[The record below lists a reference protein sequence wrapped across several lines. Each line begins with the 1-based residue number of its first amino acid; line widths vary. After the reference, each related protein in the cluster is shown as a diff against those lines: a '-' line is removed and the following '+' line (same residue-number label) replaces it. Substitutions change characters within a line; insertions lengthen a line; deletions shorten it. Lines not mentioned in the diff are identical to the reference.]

1 MRFLVVQ
8 NISFWSAKGPF
19 LHCDMAVL
27 AMQKHPNGRAKRYVL
42 VSRSNLSAYQTGYR
56 CGYTTVYALQIATF
70 RSVNFRPNSF
80 TYYNYNDT

>member
-42 VSRSNLSAYQTGYR
+42 VSRSNLSAYQTGYQY
-56 CGYTTVYALQIATF
+56 GYTTASALQITTSG
-70 RSVNFRPNSF
+70 SVKF
-80 TYYNYNDT
+80 